1 MSKSSEQA
9 LISKQNADFGNRL
22 LEHANARH
30 DQAIMEGLSE
40 TVRGYLDKADSIR
53 HCQRVNERHL
63 AILDGRI
70 AALRTGAFTLDSR
83 GGYIGKPRIVA
94 MAAVVRR
101 IREAL

>member
-22 LEHANARH
+22 LEHANA
-30 DQAIMEGLSE
+30 L
-40 TVRGYLDKADSIR
+40 R

-83 GGYIGKPRIVA
+83 GGYIGKPRIVFTDPELN
-94 MAAVVRR
+94 
-101 IREAL
+101 IEPDLTNTI